1 MKCRTNIKNLFFDTV
16 SPKPYYERVLKSV
29 VVACAAACC
38 TKFDVRMDLILA
50 YNLVWQPFEWK
61 FANFV
66 TKLNWVMK
74 KQTFENFQ
82 FVVYYSLNWLPF
94 KLSKHRKKR
103 QFSQVFFLSVT
114 NLRIY
119 FWGQRFWTQKC
130 FLYLLALRAFNFGKW
145 GLSWNFLFHLKRGL
159 LSRILIFLE
168 ISHLPMSQIPKIQ
181 NSELL
186 KWLEW
191 QFWPSKIS

>member
-1 MKCRTNIKNLFFDTV
+1 MLLLLFSVQLCMKCRTNIKNLFFDTV
-16 SPKPYYERVLKSV
+16 SPKPYERVLKSV
-29 VVACAAACC
+29 VVACAACC
-38 TKFDVRMDLILA
+38 TKFDVCMDLILA

-66 TKLNWVMK
+66 TKLNWVMETE
-74 KQTFENFQ
+74 TFENFQ

-103 QFSQVFFLSVT
+103 QFSQVFLSVT

-130 FLYLLALRAFNFGKW
+130 FLYLLALQSFNFGKW
-145 GLSWNFLFHLKRGL
+145 SLSWNYWFHLKRGL
-159 LSRILIFLE
+159 LS
-168 ISHLPMSQIPKIQ
+168 KIQ

-186 KWLEW
+186 NGSFDRLKWA
-191 QFWPSKIS
+191 KIDFT